1 MRRHRR
7 RAAGGSHAR
16 LAERGH
22 ELRQILSAMRELARS
37 PWTPTDLAELLGC
50 SERTVRRY
58 VVAITAAGV
67 EVERQRHGAG
77 EGSYTLYWI
86 RPETIR
92 RAFGLPAARSVS
104 MLRW

>member
-1 MRRHRR
+1 MRRLPRR
-7 RAAGGSHAR
+7 PAGAAR
-16 LAERGH
+16 VTDRGH
-22 ELRQILSAMRELARS
+22 ELRQILGAMRELARA
-37 PWTPTDLAELLGC
+37 PWTPADLAALLGC